1 MIQAIVKELDLRQDY
16 LSDKNLSSVYFG
28 GGTPSLLDEAELNA
42 LFEAIHRHFHILPGA
57 EITLEANPDDL
68 NPEKLQA
75 LRRSPVN
82 RLSIGIQSFSDEDLR
97 FMNRAHNAQEA
108 LKCLDLAREAGFDDL
123 SVDLIYAAPSTSNEQ
138 WKKNL
143 QIVFDRAIPHLSCY
157 CLTVEAGTA
166 LHHFIKKGSAPP
178 VDEEKAVWQ
187 LEYLMEASEQA
198 GYEQYEISNFARQQ
212 RYARHNTAYW
222 QNKPYLG
229 IGPSAHSYNGHS
241 RQWNK
246 ANNAH
251 YRKALLADNAAE
263 QYLQLIEVE
272 QLTDGQ
278 RYNEYIMTGL
288 RTMWGVSLETI
299 QQQFPDFEISFL
311 EKMQAYLLSGE
322 AVAQDGRYRLSK
334 KGRFLAD
341 HIAMELFG

>member
-1 MIQAIVKELDLRQDY
+1 MIQALVQELDLRQNY
-16 LSDKNLSSVYFG
+16 LPEKNLQSVYFG
-28 GGTPSLLDEAELNA
+28 GGTPSLLHEDELNL
-42 LFEAIHRHFHILPGA
+42 LFEAIQRHFHILPHA

-68 NPEKLQA
+68 SREKLQA

-97 FMNRAHNAQEA
+97 FMNRAHNAGEA
-108 LKCLDLAREAGFDDL
+108 LKCLDLAHEAGFEDL

-143 QIVFDRAIPHLSCY
+143 EIVFERKIPHLSCY
-157 CLTVEAGTA
+157 CLTVEEGTA
-166 LHHFIKKGSAPP
+166 LHHFVKKGSAPP

-187 LEYLMEASEQA
+187 LEYLMASAEEA

-229 IGPSAHSYNGHS
+229 IGPSAHSYNGQS

-246 ANNAH
+246 SNNAH
-251 YRKALLADNAAE
+251 YMKALFSEQAAE
-263 QYLQLIEVE
+263 QYGQMLEIE
-272 QLTDGQ
+272 QLTTAQ
-278 RYNEYIMTGL
+278 RYNEYMLTSL
-288 RTMWGVSLETI
+288 RTMWGVNLIHMRE
-299 QQQFPDFEISFL
+299 QFPEFESLFL
-311 EKMQAYLLSGE
+311 HKSATFIKTGE
-322 AVAQDGRYRLSK
+322 LVLQDGHYRLSK

-341 HIAMELFG
+341 YIAMQLFS